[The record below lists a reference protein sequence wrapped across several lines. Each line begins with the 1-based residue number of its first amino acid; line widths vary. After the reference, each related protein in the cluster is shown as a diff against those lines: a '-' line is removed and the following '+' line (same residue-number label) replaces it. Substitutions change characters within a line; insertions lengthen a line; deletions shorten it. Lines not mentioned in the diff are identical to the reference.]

1 MAKTKSAGSTKL
13 GRDSRPKYLG
23 VKLYDGEFA
32 KPGDIIIRQRGTKFV
47 PGKNVRIGSDDT
59 IYSIAKGR
67 VKFTT
72 KRIRKFDGSKR
83 IAKVVNVEA
92 DTR

>member
-1 MAKTKSAGSTKL
+1 MIT
-13 GRDSRPKYLG
+13 PKYLG

-32 KPGDIIIRQRGTKFV
+32 KPGDIIIRQRGTKFI

-83 IAKVVNVEA
+83 IAKVVNVIVEA